1 MPFARSPR
9 NSLSAYR
16 SYAFTLEAW
25 LTFVRDEKTRI
36 PVRVDVAAQPVQAS
50 IAGGN
55 RVVGFNKV
63 NGETRPF
70 AAPPFLAGL
79 RFHTDA
85 LRQCWTAPSRSTQAA
100 FLATRTTSGS
110 ASCPC
115 TRRARWTP
123 RAFPKAVSLPP
134 PPARRLRGF

>member
-1 MPFARSPR
+1 MKLFDLLGAFSDVSVMPFARSPR

-70 AAPPFLAGL
+70 VAPSFLAGL
-79 RFHTDA
+79 RFHTDGA
-85 LRQCWTAPSRSTQAA
+85 AFQCWTAPSRSTQAA

-110 ASCPC
+110 ASCPS
-115 TRRARWTP
+115 TRRARWSP
-123 RAFPKAVSLPP
+123 RA
-134 PPARRLRGF
+134 

>member
-36 PVRVDVAAQPVQAS
+36 PVRVDVAAQPVQAA

-55 RVVGFNKV
+55 RVVGFN
-63 NGETRPF
+63 
-70 AAPPFLAGL
+70 
-79 RFHTDA
+79 
-85 LRQCWTAPSRSTQAA
+85 
-100 FLATRTTSGS
+100 
-110 ASCPC
+110 
-115 TRRARWTP
+115 
-123 RAFPKAVSLPP
+123 
-134 PPARRLRGF
+134 

>member
-63 NGETRPF
+63 NGETRPLV
-70 AAPPFLAGL
+70 APSFLAGL
-79 RFHTDA
+79 RFHTDG
-85 LRQCWTAPSRSTQAA
+85 AA
-100 FLATRTTSGS
+100 FQ
-110 ASCPC
+110 C
-115 TRRARWTP
+115 
-123 RAFPKAVSLPP
+123 
-134 PPARRLRGF
+134 

>member
-70 AAPPFLAGL
+70 VAPSFLAGM
-79 RFHTDA
+79 RFHTDG
-85 LRQCWTAPSRSTQAA
+85 AA
-100 FLATRTTSGS
+100 FQAGSSGGNS
-110 ASCPC
+110 RRGS
-115 TRRARWTP
+115 RARIRVTE
-123 RAFPKAVSLPP
+123 A
-134 PPARRLRGF
+134 PASATGPGPSGAPAARMPAL